1 MSQYQY
7 YEFQTVDQQLTN
19 QQKNELRELS
29 SRAQITSSSFVNE
42 YTYGDLKAEEIDL
55 MAEYFDLGFYIA
67 NWGQVRLYIKIPQG
81 LISEHILRQFEW
93 EDVIEHET
101 RNRQIIITLSMPENE
116 EYFGYINDADEHL
129 DQLSAIRE
137 ELINGD
143 YRSLQI
149 AWFALLSINGTDE
162 FEEIPVFKQG
172 DINSN
177 FHQLTSAQKSLADLF
192 LVKPQWLTLMRQR
205 APEHAD
211 VNTKRT
217 NTETNKETNKE
228 NWITQLPKSE
238 KDNLLLMLLAGKTT
252 QAQHQLQNQYK
263 KSNRQAEPQV
273 LHLSMDELHQL
284 YQAASNIYAQEQQA
298 LEKQQALVVQ
308 QKRNEYLNDIYKSAS
323 RHWNL
328 ATFHADK
335 KSGHGYDEATKLFND
350 LHDAYLLNNNQV
362 KFQKKLSEFIAAN
375 SNKPSLIKRLKQRG
389 LLT

>member
-1 MSQYQY
+1 MSEYQY
-7 YEFQTVDQQLTN
+7 YEFRTVEQQLTN
-19 QQKNELRELS
+19 QQKTELREIS

-55 MAEYFDLGFYIA
+55 MTEYFDLGFYIA

-81 LISEHILRQFEW
+81 LISEHILHQFEW
-93 EDVIEHET
+93 DDVIDHET
-101 RNRQIIITLSMPENE
+101 RNGQLIITLSMPENE
-116 EYFGYINDADEHL
+116 EYFGYIDDAYEHL

-137 ELINGD
+137 KLINGD

-149 AWFALLSINGTDE
+149 AWFALFSINGTDE
-162 FEEIPVFKQG
+162 FEEIPIFKQG

-177 FHQLTSAQKSLADLF
+177 FHHLTSAQKFLADLL

-211 VNTKRT
+211 GNIKKTDT
-217 NTETNKETNKE
+217 QTNKE

-238 KDNLLLMLLAGKTT
+238 KDNLLLMLLTGKAT
-252 QAQHQLQNQYK
+252 QAQHQLQNQYN

-273 LHLSMDELHQL
+273 LHLSMDELHQI

-298 LEKQQALVVQ
+298 LEKHQALVAQ
-308 QKRNEYLNDIYKSAS
+308 QKHNEYLNDIYKNAF

-335 KSGHGYDEATKLFND
+335 KTAAGYAEATTLFND
-350 LHDAYLLNNNQV
+350 LHNAYLLNNNQV
-362 KFQKKLSEFIAAN
+362 KFQKKFSEFIATNA
-375 SNKPSLIKRLKQRG
+375 NKPSLIKRLKQRG